1 MTIFHHTDGDD
12 QILIARHIS
21 PATAQKIV
29 DLITSDEEESRM
41 TISHDVSIKE
51 IPEIIGIMYPSM
63 NQTIGDVPE
72 AIQPR
77 HIHDSSHT
85 ENQ

>member
-12 QILIARHIS
+12 QIMIARHLS

>member
-12 QILIARHIS
+12 QIMIARHIS

-29 DLITSDEEESRM
+29 DLMTSDEEDSRM

-51 IPEIIGIMYPSM
+51 IPEIIGIM
-63 NQTIGDVPE
+63 
-72 AIQPR
+72 
-77 HIHDSSHT
+77 
-85 ENQ
+85 

>member
-1 MTIFHHTDGDD
+1 
-12 QILIARHIS
+12 
-21 PATAQKIV
+21 
-29 DLITSDEEESRM
+29 M

>member
-12 QILIARHIS
+12 QIMIARHLS

-29 DLITSDEEESRM
+29 DLMTSDEEDSRM

-63 NQTIGDVPE
+63 DETIGDVPE

>member
-1 MTIFHHTDGDD
+1 MTIFHHKNGDD

-21 PATAQKIV
+21 PALAQKIV
-29 DLITSDEEESRM
+29 DLITSDELQSRM

-51 IPEIIGIMYPSM
+51 IPEIIDIMYPHM
-63 NQTIGDVPE
+63 DETIGDVPE

>member
-12 QILIARHIS
+12 QIMIARHIS

-29 DLITSDEEESRM
+29 DLMTSDEEDSRM

-51 IPEIIGIMYPSM
+51 IPEIIGIMYPSIDE
-63 NQTIGDVPE
+63 TIGDVPE

-85 ENQ
+85 ENP

>member
-1 MTIFHHTDGDD
+1 MTILHHTDGND
-12 QILIARHIS
+12 QIMIARHIS

-63 NQTIGDVPE
+63 DQTIGDVPE

>member
-12 QILIARHIS
+12 QIMIARHLS

-29 DLITSDEEESRM
+29 DLMTSDEEESRM

>member
-1 MTIFHHTDGDD
+1 MTIFHHKNGDD

-29 DLITSDEEESRM
+29 ELITSDEEESRM

-51 IPEIIGIMYPSM
+51 IPEIIDLMYPYM
-63 NQTIGDVPE
+63 DETIKDVPD

>member
-1 MTIFHHTDGDD
+1 MTIFHHTDGND
-12 QILIARHIS
+12 QIMIARHLS

-29 DLITSDEEESRM
+29 DLITSDEEDSRM

-51 IPEIIGIMYPSM
+51 IPEIIGIMYPYLDE
-63 NQTIGDVPE
+63 TIGDVPE

>member
-12 QILIARHIS
+12 QILIARHLS

>member
-12 QILIARHIS
+12 QIMIARHIS

-29 DLITSDEEESRM
+29 DLMTSDEEESRM

-51 IPEIIGIMYPSM
+51 IPEIIGIIYPSM

>member
-1 MTIFHHTDGDD
+1 MTIFHHTDGND
-12 QILIARHIS
+12 QIMIARHLS

-29 DLITSDEEESRM
+29 ELMTSDEEESRM

>member
-12 QILIARHIS
+12 QIMIARHIS

-29 DLITSDEEESRM
+29 DLMTSDEEESRM

>member
-29 DLITSDEEESRM
+29 DLMTSDEEESRM

-63 NQTIGDVPE
+63 NQTIGDVPK

-85 ENQ
+85 EK

>member
-12 QILIARHIS
+12 QIMIARHIS

-29 DLITSDEEESRM
+29 DLMTSDEEDSRM

-63 NQTIGDVPE
+63 DQTIGDVPE

>member
-1 MTIFHHTDGDD
+1 MTIMHHTDGDD
-12 QILIARHIS
+12 QIMIARHIS

-29 DLITSDEEESRM
+29 DLITSDEEESLI
-41 TISHDVSIKE
+41 TISHDVSINE
-51 IPEIIGIMYPSM
+51 IPHLIDIMYPSM
-63 NQTIGDVPE
+63 DQTIGDVPE

>member
-1 MTIFHHTDGDD
+1 MTIFHHKNGDD
-12 QILIARHIS
+12 QIMIARHIS
-21 PATAQKIV
+21 QATAQKIV
-29 DLITSDEEESRM
+29 ELIESDERESRM

-51 IPEIIGIMYPSM
+51 IPEIIDIMYPHM
-63 NQTIGDVPE
+63 DETIGDVPE

>member
-1 MTIFHHTDGDD
+1 M
-12 QILIARHIS
+12 IARHIS

-29 DLITSDEEESRM
+29 DLITSDEEDSRM

-51 IPEIIGIMYPSM
+51 IPEIIGIMYPYLDE
-63 NQTIGDVPE
+63 TIGDVPE